1 MNRGSLRRPSD
12 GKAAEMLRIY
22 MMPNGHSYQYEE
34 GQEPEGAVLVEAKEE
49 KAAEPVDKTVKPANK
64 ARKAATK

>member
-1 MNRGSLRRPSD
+1 
-12 GKAAEMLRIY
+12 MLRIY